1 MSIRSSQLG
10 SGQRKTMGDVGCGGL
25 LTAVQCVI
33 DGLSSCYDS
42 MSDLRDLRG
51 TGKKKPLIIL
61 FTTTSY

>member
-10 SGQRKTMGDVGCGGL
+10 SGQRKTMGDVGCGL
-25 LTAVQCVI
+25 LTGVQYVI

-51 TGKKKPLIIL
+51 TGKAG
-61 FTTTSY
+61 